1 LAVATD
7 VINNRQSRRV
17 LNKVIEISKLSD
29 RILLIGASYKP
40 NTEVTEESPSLDF
53 YHIAQKAGFDIRIC
67 DENIKNLS
75 GYDFISLD
83 ELIKVQ
89 EFNFQILI
97 NFSSSSSYLK
107 LTNYLNRNVKII
119 DLWGN
124 WEAYEAQFINY
135 FKFSKN

>member
-1 LAVATD
+1 MSAFASAYGKIANLAVATD

-89 EFNFQILI
+89 EFNRSEEHTSELQ
-97 NFSSSSSYLK
+97 SH
-107 LTNYLNRNVKII
+107 
-119 DLWGN
+119 
-124 WEAYEAQFINY
+124 
-135 FKFSKN
+135 

>member
-1 LAVATD
+1 MVEIFWPSANFGKFA
-7 VINNRQSRRV
+7 
-17 LNKVIEISKLSD
+17 LNPTVRKI
-29 RILLIGASYKP
+29 
-40 NTEVTEESPSLDF
+40 
-53 YHIAQKAGFDIRIC
+53 
-67 DENIKNLS
+67 
-75 GYDFISLD
+75 FISLD